1 MNKLNSYFLVLG
13 ITQEC
18 NLNCSYCYMGKHG
31 NKRMPDEVIKK
42 AIDQAL
48 FKARSVHVQFTGGE
62 PSLYIEGMRKTVDYL
77 KKKDARYILSLQTNA
92 MTLSEEM
99 IEFIKA
105 NRIGLGISCDGFF
118 ENSAMRGNNDFRVYS
133 RKLLQSLMKLS
144 EHGIKT
150 GITCVVTA
158 VNVKRLNELFDFLS
172 ALNSVVSLHL
182 SPVRLTGNAEN
193 KIEMLPSQ
201 SEYESRLHELSRKA
215 EQYSKW
221 KGAGNFIRLR
231 FLETVKNNPMPF
243 KDCHLINDSGCFVNV
258 YGEIYPCPSLS
269 TYADYL
275 LGDVFI
281 GIDKKRILKVAVLF
295 KDKMKKC
302 YDCHNLNQCSG
313 GCFAR
318 ELNHRQG
325 EFYKCLEFRVANK
338 VLNKEFTN
346 ACC

>member
-1 MNKLNSYFLVLG
+1 
-13 ITQEC
+13 
-18 NLNCSYCYMGKHG
+18 MGKHE

-42 AIDQAL
+42 AIDYGL
-48 FKARSVHVQFTGGE
+48 FKAHSVHVQFTGGE
-62 PSLYIEGMRKTVDYL
+62 PSLYIEGMCRTIDYL
-77 KKKDARYILSLQTNA
+77 KKKEARYILSLQTNA
-92 MTLSEEM
+92 MSLSDEI
-99 IEFIKA
+99 IELIKT
-105 NRIGLGISCDGFF
+105 NHIGLGISCDGFF
-118 ENSAMRGNNDFRVYS
+118 ESSIMRNSENFMSYS
-133 RKLLQSLMKLS
+133 NKLLHTLMKLS
-144 EHGIKT
+144 EYGIKA
-150 GITCVVTA
+150 GVTCVVTA
-158 VNVKRLNELFDFLS
+158 SNVKRLNELFDFLS
-172 ALNSVVSLHL
+172 TLNSVASLHL
-182 SPVRLTGNAEN
+182 SPVRLVGKAKN
-193 KIEMLPSQ
+193 KTEMLPGQ
-201 SEYESRLHELSRKA
+201 SEYESQLHELSLKA
-215 EQYSKW
+215 KQYSRW
-221 KGAGNFIRLR
+221 KNTENSIQLR
-231 FLETVKNNPMPF
+231 FLETVKKNAFDSMPF